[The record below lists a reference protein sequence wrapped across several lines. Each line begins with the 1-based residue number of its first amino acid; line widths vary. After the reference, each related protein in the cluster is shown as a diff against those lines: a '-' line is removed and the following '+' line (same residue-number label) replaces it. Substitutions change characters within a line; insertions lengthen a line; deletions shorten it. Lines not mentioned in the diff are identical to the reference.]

1 MWIRQKAVQ
10 YGFQPGKTWGCS
22 VIGLEDGVPASMSAF
37 PVRKDRKLLL
47 FVYVSKAEYDG
58 WMAMPEGQNANFDM
72 DKPVA
77 TASRIMILDYARENG
92 LTMAGMI

>member
-1 MWIRQKAVQ
+1 MLPVAMESMGVQPEDIDFLFLTHLHGDHIGGMLKDGAAV
-10 YGFQPGKTWGCS
+10 
-22 VIGLEDGVPASMSAF
+22 F
-37 PVRKDRKLLL
+37 PNAE
-47 FVYVSKAEYDG
+47 VYVSKAEYDG